1 MRETDSLSHGS
12 SSLSRSLPAMAA
24 AADLALA
31 FFPNPGLHLHTME
44 ESAEIWQ
51 ISFLPQVFW
60 HLEGTMKNSV
70 TRGFQTKSAKNN

>member
-1 MRETDSLSHGS
+1 MRKNDSLSHGS
-12 SSLSRSLPAMAA
+12 SSLLRSLPAMAA
-24 AADLALA
+24 AADDLALA

-60 HLEGTMKNSV
+60 HLEYTIIDSV
-70 TRGFQTKSAKNN
+70 TRGFQT